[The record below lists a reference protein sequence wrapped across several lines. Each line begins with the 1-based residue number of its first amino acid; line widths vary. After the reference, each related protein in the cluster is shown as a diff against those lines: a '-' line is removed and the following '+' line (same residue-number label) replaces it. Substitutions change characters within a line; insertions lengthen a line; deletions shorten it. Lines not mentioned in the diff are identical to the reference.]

1 MVDSSQWMVWLFRP
15 TDAGSS
21 VVDDPT
27 RAPEDIC
34 APEPVSPRAAPAAAK
49 CGACGYQKTLEAGKT
64 HYWSICKLVVDRMQC
79 PAALPVGHKFY
90 TGAGCGDGKCPCR
103 NALRCILTL
112 SWASPFSF
120 SRAFLWLFFPA
131 FFQVQEVPQAR
142 AQPANN
148 RAGPPAF

>member
-90 TGAGCGDGKCPCR
+90 TGAGCGNGKCPCKR
-103 NALRCILTL
+103 PYVIPIQSAVEGIWTAGRQLLRVGML
-112 SWASPFSF
+112 
-120 SRAFLWLFFPA
+120 
-131 FFQVQEVPQAR
+131 
-142 AQPANN
+142 
-148 RAGPPAF
+148 